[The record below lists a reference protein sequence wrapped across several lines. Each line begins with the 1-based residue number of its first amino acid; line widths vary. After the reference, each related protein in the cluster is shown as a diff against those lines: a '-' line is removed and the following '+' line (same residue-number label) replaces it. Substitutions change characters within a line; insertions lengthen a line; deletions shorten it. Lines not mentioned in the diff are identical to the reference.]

1 MTGGQNFGPSW
12 AIQALS
18 LGHFVVFPLYCGF
31 WSSRILLTFST
42 FCQSVGSSVRHR
54 CDFSTFLDNLMVWTM
69 KTIYYLNAYHVS
81 FFFSAAIPSS

>member
-31 WSSRILLTFST
+31 WSSRILLYFPLSVSLLVRPSVIGVTSQLFS
-42 FCQSVGSSVRHR
+42 
-54 CDFSTFLDNLMVWTM
+54 
-69 KTIYYLNAYHVS
+69 I
-81 FFFSAAIPSS
+81 I